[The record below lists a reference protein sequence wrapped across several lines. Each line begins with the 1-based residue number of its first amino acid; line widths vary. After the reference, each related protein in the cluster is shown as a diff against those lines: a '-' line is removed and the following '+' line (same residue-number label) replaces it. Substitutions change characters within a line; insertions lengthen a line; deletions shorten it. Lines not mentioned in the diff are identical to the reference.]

1 MIKYADNKKQIL
13 VENFNEYKN
22 NGGEEPA
29 TLKGYVEREADN
41 DSGFFRWL
49 FDNENLSDFGFNLS
63 KEQKQEYKDFLDSLS
78 DVSLQAPKP
87 LETLAAFSEDK
98 TSLYFHEFELKE
110 NGYDMLDITEAYP
123 EYDFVEREADGRL
136 VFHLNEENK

>member
-1 MIKYADNKKQIL
+1 MKDVENKKQIL
-13 VENFNEYKN
+13 VELFNEYKF

-29 TLKGYVEREADN
+29 TLRGYVEREADN
-41 DSGFFRWL
+41 DPNFFSWL
-49 FDNENLSDFGFNLS
+49 FDNGDIEGYADLTD
-63 KEQKQEYKDFLDSLS
+63 EQKQEYKDFLDSLP
-78 DVSLQAPKP
+78 DVSSQYPEP

-136 VFHLNEENK
+136 VFQLNEENK